1 MNTVSR
7 NQLFLPDCADVCNS
21 SFVPQDYATGWWW
34 LYTAESIGGKVLD
47 GGGCTLLSLLVARS
61 WMVVV
66 VHC

>member
-34 LYTAESIGGKVLD
+34 DTAESIGGKVLD
-47 GGGCTLLSLLVARS
+47 GGGTLLSLLVARS

-66 VHC
+66 HC